1 MKMTKS
7 FIPIVQCF
15 HCNQT
20 RGYLEM
26 NDDGWCNHC
35 KYIESRRLNE
45 VANRWEKL
53 LDYSYCQ
60 KKEESS
66 PRPKKVTS

>member
-1 MKMTKS
+1 
-7 FIPIVQCF
+7 
-15 HCNQT
+15 
-20 RGYLEM
+20 M